1 MLTVYLLHYSVYM
14 LAYVRDVINR
24 LELFDMRGELPQRH
38 GRHIRASVSPPTSV
52 QIVTFTVLGL
62 LNNLSLSRV
71 LTNSHKSPHFSS
83 SRFTSNGR
91 VIMSNPRVETDS
103 SLRLLSER

>member
-14 LAYVRDVINR
+14 LAYVMDVINR
-24 LELFDMRGELPQRH
+24 LELFVMRGKLPQRH
-38 GRHIRASVSPPTSV
+38 GRHIRASVSPPTV

-62 LNNLSLSRV
+62 LDNLSLSRV

-83 SRFTSNGR
+83 SRFASNGR